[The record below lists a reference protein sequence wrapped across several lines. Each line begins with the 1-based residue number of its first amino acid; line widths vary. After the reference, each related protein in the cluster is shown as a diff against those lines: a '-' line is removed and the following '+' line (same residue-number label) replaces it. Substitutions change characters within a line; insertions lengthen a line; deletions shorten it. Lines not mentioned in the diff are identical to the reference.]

1 MRTYI
6 TSGICIMALSA
17 SVANAG
23 GFESSPLST
32 SFLYE
37 QGGYVEVAH
46 GKRNYDI
53 KGSTYAPTGSAVKDQ
68 STTSLSVKFDM
79 SDQIAVGFSNYRQGS
94 IQLDYSGAGS
104 AYASALPTVNLS
116 IDARVLLGKYKWG
129 ENYSVIAGLK
139 QTIVKDAVANIFQ
152 SLGYAQSNISGT
164 SEIGAVVGVA
174 YERPDIA
181 MRIELLKEQ
190 ATSFELDT
198 TNASIPSLTQ
208 KTKGSVP
215 DYTTLNF
222 QSGIANDTLLYGSVR
237 KANWSANQLYV
248 APYSGATSSFKDST
262 TYSLGIGRK
271 FSENWSGSLTYSTE
285 KKGSKD
291 STSPLTITNG
301 YQSVTVGAKYTKD
314 NMSVSF
320 GYNYTKIGDVDLTTT
335 TLGTGNFVDNKVTG
349 MGIKIGYSF

>member
-1 MRTYI
+1 
-6 TSGICIMALSA
+6 MAFSA

-37 QGGYVEVAH
+37 EGGYIEVAH

-53 KGSTYAPTGSAVKDQ
+53 KGSLYAPTGSAVKDQ

-79 SDQIAVGFSNYRQGS
+79 SDQLAVGFSSYRQGS
-94 IQLDYSGAGS
+94 VQLDYSSAGS
-104 AYASALPTVNLS
+104 VIATSLPAVDLS
-116 IDARVLLGKYKWG
+116 IDARVLLGKYKFG
-129 ENYSVIAGLK
+129 DNYSVIAGVK
-139 QTIVKDAVANIFQ
+139 QTVIKDATANIFQ
-152 SLGYAQSNISGT
+152 SLSYQRSNISGG
-164 SEIGAVVGVA
+164 SELGGVVGVA

-181 MRIELLKEQ
+181 MRIELMKEQ

-198 TNASIPSLTQ
+198 TNASLPSLTQ

-222 QSGIANDTLLYGSVR
+222 QSGIAKDTLLYGSVR
-237 KANWSANQLYV
+237 RANWSSNQLYV
-248 APYSGATSSFKDST
+248 APYTGATSSYKDST

-291 STSPLTITNG
+291 STTPLTITNG

-320 GYNYTKIGDVDLTTT
+320 GYNYTKVGDVDLNSA
-335 TLGTGNFVDNKVTG
+335 LGVGNFSDNKVTG

>member
-6 TSGICIMALSA
+6 TSGLSIMALSA

-37 QGGYVEVAH
+37 QGGYIEVAH

-53 KGSTYAPTGSAVKDQ
+53 KGSLYAPTGSAAKDQ
-68 STTSLSVKFDM
+68 STTSLSVKFDL
-79 SDQIAVGFSNYRQGS
+79 SERLALGFSNYRQGS

-104 AYASALPTVNLS
+104 AIASALPVVDLS
-116 IDARVLLGKYKWG
+116 IDARVLLGKYKFG
-129 ENYSVIAGLK
+129 DNYSVTAGLK
-139 QTIVKDAVANIFQ
+139 QTVVKDATANIFQ
-152 SLGYAQSNISGT
+152 SVSLGPSSISGG
-164 SEIGAVVGVA
+164 SEFGGVFGLA
-174 YERPDIA
+174 YERPEIA
-181 MRIELLKEQ
+181 LRVELTREQ
-190 ATSFELDT
+190 ATDFELDT
-198 TNASIPSLTQ
+198 TNGGTSTAQ

-215 DYTTLNF
+215 TYTTLNF
-222 QSGIANDTLLYGSVR
+222 QSGIAKDTLLYGSVR

-320 GYNYTKIGDVDLTTT
+320 GYNYTKVGDVDLNSA
-335 TLGTGNFVDNKVTG
+335 LGIGNFVDNKVTG
-349 MGIKIGYSF
+349 MGIKVGYSF

>member
-6 TSGICIMALSA
+6 TSGISIMAFSA

-37 QGGYVEVAH
+37 EGGYMEVAH
-46 GKRNYDI
+46 GQRKYDI
-53 KGSTYAPTGSAVKDQ
+53 KGSKYAPTGSAVKDQ
-68 STTSLSVKFDM
+68 STTSLSIKYDL
-79 SDQIAVGFSNYRQGS
+79 SEQLAVGFSSYRQGS

-104 AYASALPTVNLS
+104 VIAAGLPVVDLS
-116 IDARVLLGKYKWG
+116 IDARVLLGKYKFG
-129 ENYSVIAGLK
+129 ENYSVMAGVK
-139 QTIVKDAVANIFQ
+139 QTVVKDATANIFQ
-152 SLGYAQSNISGT
+152 SVGRGPSSISGG
-164 SEIGAVVGVA
+164 SEVGGVFGIA
-174 YERPDIA
+174 YERPEIA
-181 MRIELLKEQ
+181 LRVELIKEQ
-190 ATSFELDT
+190 ATDFELDT
-198 TNASIPSLTQ
+198 TNGGTLLAQ

-222 QSGIANDTLLYGSVR
+222 QSGIATDTLLYGSVR
-237 KANWSANQLYV
+237 KANWGANQLYV
-248 APYSGATSSFKDST
+248 APYATATSSFKDST

-271 FSENWSGSLTYSTE
+271 FSEKWSGSVTYSTE

-320 GYNYTKIGDVDLTTT
+320 GYNYTKVGDVDLNSA
-335 TLGTGNFVDNKVTG
+335 LGIGKFVDNKVTG